1 MTAVKTDRV
10 CPTASPGQ
18 AMGHCVARSGSLY
31 IDTSSA
37 YGQQPDNPDTLLV
50 TGYAGQRRYSML
62 PLWVTLAGA
71 FLWLEQNIS

>member
-37 YGQQPDNPDTLLV
+37 YGHMDNPDTLLV

-71 FLWLEQNIS
+71 EVGCLWL